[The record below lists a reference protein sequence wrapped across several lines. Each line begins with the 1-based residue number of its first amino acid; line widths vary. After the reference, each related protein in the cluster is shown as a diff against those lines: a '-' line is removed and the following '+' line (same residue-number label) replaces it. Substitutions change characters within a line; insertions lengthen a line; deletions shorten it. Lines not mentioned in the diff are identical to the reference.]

1 MPEHYELRHARWR
14 PRLPERGTWRRGAR
28 VKRGHEDAEAG
39 GGTGLRD
46 ATTARPASWASRN
59 SSPPVMDAQT
69 EGKQRQERRREARK
83 ERRTS
88 MPGIVLAR
96 RAARPGGGRALRGLQ
111 AGVRAGWARGG
122 DCPLRPT
129 GLLADRSRPLARCRP
144 SARAGG

>member
-1 MPEHYELRHARWR
+1 MPEHDELRHARWR

-28 VKRGHEDAEAG
+28 VKRGHGDAEAG

-88 MPGIVLAR
+88 MPGIVLDER
-96 RAARPGGGRALRGLQ
+96 RGRQAEAGSLAGLLQRALGFRGVAAEPTSPCPPRRLFNKPAAR
-111 AGVRAGWARGG
+111 
-122 DCPLRPT
+122 
-129 GLLADRSRPLARCRP
+129 
-144 SARAGG
+144 

>member
-14 PRLPERGTWRRGAR
+14 PRLPERGTWRGGAQ
-28 VKRGHEDAEAG
+28 VKRGHGDAETG
-39 GGTGLRD
+39 EGTGLRD

-88 MPGIVLAR
+88 MPGIVLDELH
-96 RAARPGGGRALRGLQ
+96 GRQLQ
-111 AGVRAGWARGG
+111 CTLPHNAHGTTLTTAPQCSV
-122 DCPLRPT
+122 PT
-129 GLLADRSRPLARCRP
+129 R
-144 SARAGG
+144 